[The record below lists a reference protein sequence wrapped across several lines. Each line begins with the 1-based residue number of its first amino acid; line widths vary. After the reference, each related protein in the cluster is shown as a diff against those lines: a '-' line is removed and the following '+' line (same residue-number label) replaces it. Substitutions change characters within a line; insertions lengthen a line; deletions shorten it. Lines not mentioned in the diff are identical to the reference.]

1 MTFQEIIDKE
11 KAISRE
17 EALQEGIA
25 EGRAEG
31 IAEGLAKGRA
41 EALQK
46 LSVALNIPEAELRAL
61 MDAASKN

>member
-17 EALQEGIA
+17 EALQEG
-25 EGRAEG
+25 RAEG

-41 EALQK
+41 ETLQK
-46 LSVALNIPEAELRAL
+46 LADALKIPEAELRAL
-61 MDAASKN
+61 MDAARKN

>member
-25 EGRAEG
+25 V
-31 IAEGLAKGRA
+31 GLAKGLEKGRA
-41 EALQK
+41 EERAEMLQK
-46 LSVALNIPEAELRAL
+46 LSAALNMPEKQLQDLLKRNE
-61 MDAASKN
+61 